1 MHFHVIKNILYLW
14 NIISIALEYINSCHK
29 NMIDELNALDKT
41 IPKVFLPIS
50 ALNLYTQT
58 SFANC
63 RLSPKTREYVCGNY
77 IMCQ

>member
-1 MHFHVIKNILYLW
+1 
-14 NIISIALEYINSCHK
+14 
-29 NMIDELNALDKT
+29 MIDELNALDKT